1 MISRKSIDEVL
12 DVAQVEDIV
21 GETVELRRRGSNL
34 IGLCPFHN
42 EKTPS
47 FHVSPSKNIY
57 KCFGCGKG
65 GRSIDFLMDYHKMT
79 FVEAIRYIA
88 TKYNIHLE
96 ETELTEDQKQVI
108 DERENYFAIN
118 EFAASFYHKYALESD
133 YGKSIAMTYFESR
146 KINMESIKKFQL
158 GFAPREGDEFV
169 KAALKAGFDR
179 EKLMELGLM
188 SKSGKDF
195 FVGRIMFPIKNH
207 RGRIAGFAGRILD
220 NNKKL
225 PKYINSIESP
235 VYTKREILYGAF
247 DARISIRQKDNC
259 ILAEGYTDIIGMNQY
274 GIENVVATSG
284 TSLTDEQIELIK
296 RHSQNVLFLFDGD
309 DAGVNAALRG
319 VEKIITKD
327 MNVRVAIL
335 PDKEDPDSYIRKVGH
350 EKFTEFLEK
359 NSQDFLLFKA
369 NISLSQVQNDPTG
382 KSERLHEIID
392 LIAQMPDPLKR
403 NVYASEMA
411 ALFDIDIEAIKDA
424 IAKSLKVLFTKKG
437 IENNKKNVSQGP
449 LQLIHTEKGKEEK
462 KSFDLYQ
469 EKDIVRVLM
478 AFGNMPV
485 ETDNPEPL
493 GLFIVSNIS
502 DLLEFFDEELYK
514 KIILEYIDL
523 LEKGESIT
531 DKHWLNHENQE
542 IRDLYISFT
551 TTPYYYSHMW
561 EERWQIHLYSQ
572 PMPDENFKEDAIQAI
587 MRFRLKKLNKLI
599 EKNQEMLKEMEKSGQ
614 SGADLITL
622 LKADIFYK
630 DLRNEVAKKMNTVII

>member
-12 DVAQVEDIV
+12 DVARVEDIV
-21 GETVELRRRGSNL
+21 GETVELRRRGSNM

-65 GRSIDFLMDYHKMT
+65 GRSIDFLLDYHKMT
-79 FVEAIRYIA
+79 FVEAVRYIA
-88 TKYNIHLE
+88 AKYNIHLE
-96 ETELTEDQKQVI
+96 ETELTDDQKQVI
-108 DERENYFAIN
+108 DERETYFAIN
-118 EFAASFYHKYALESD
+118 EFAANFYHKYALESD
-133 YGKSIAMTYFESR
+133 YGKSIALAYFESR
-146 KINMESIKKFQL
+146 KIDMESVKKFQL

-169 KAALKAGFDR
+169 KAALKAGFSK
-179 EKLMELGLM
+179 EKLLELGLM
-188 SKSGKDF
+188 SKSEKDF
-195 FVGRIMFPIKNH
+195 FVGRIIFPIKNH

-235 VYTKREILYGAF
+235 VYIKREILYGAF

-259 ILAEGYTDIIGMNQY
+259 ILAEGYTDIIGMHQY
-274 GIENVVATSG
+274 GIGNVVATSG

-296 RHSQNVLFLFDGD
+296 RHTKNVLFLFDGD

-350 EKFTEFLEK
+350 DEFIGFLDR

-369 NISLSQVQNDPTG
+369 NLSLAQVQNDPTG
-382 KSERLHEIID
+382 KSELLHEIID

-403 NVYASEMA
+403 NVYAGEMA
-411 ALFDIDIEAIKDA
+411 SLFDVDIETIREAIT
-424 IAKSLKVLFTKKG
+424 KSLKVLLAKRG
-437 IENNKKNVSQGP
+437 IEENKKNTSQSP
-449 LQLIHTEKGKEEK
+449 LQIIHTEKEK
-462 KSFDLYQ
+462 VEKRSLDLYQ

-478 AFGNMPV
+478 VFGNMPV
-485 ETDNPEPL
+485 EAENPESL
-493 GLFIVSNIS
+493 ALFIISNIK
-502 DLLEFFDEELYK
+502 DLLEFFDEESYK
-514 KIILEYIDL
+514 KIIRECLDL
-523 LEKGESIT
+523 LEK
-531 DKHWLNHENQE
+531 DKKIPENHWFNHDDKD

-551 TTPYYYSHMW
+551 STPYYYSHMW

-572 PMPDENFKEDAIQAI
+572 PMPDDNFKEDAIQAI
-587 MRFRLKKLNKLI
+587 MRFRMKKLNKLI
-599 EKNQEMLKEMEKSGQ
+599 KKNQEKLKEIEQ
-614 SGADLITL
+614 AGATGAELIAL

-630 DLRNEVAKKMNTVII
+630 DLRNEVARKMNTVII